1 MFVYLK
7 EQEFLFLILVM
18 KEEKDLWELEK
29 FNTNLIIFIIL
40 NILIHEIR
48 NF

>member
-29 FNTNLIIFIIL
+29 FKINLIIFIFL
-40 NILIHEIR
+40 
-48 NF
+48 F